1 MKERIKSVKVCIIC
15 KEPFIPDPRVGDRQ
29 KVCNNLYC
37 KRERKRISQKKWL
50 SQNPD
55 YFKGRYTYLKEQI
68 LENQRKRRNR
78 HPSINITQND
88 IQDKLTSSNNKALPL
103 LNKTLT
109 IQDEL
114 CSLITKVKRCLVNT
128 QKLIYK
134 TS

>member
-1 MKERIKSVKVCIIC
+1 MKERIKSAKVCIIC

-37 KRERKRISQKKWL
+37 KRERKRLSQKKWL

-88 IQDKLTSSNNKALPL
+88 IQDKLTSNNNKALPL

-114 CSLITKVKRCLVNT
+114 CSLITKVKRYLVST